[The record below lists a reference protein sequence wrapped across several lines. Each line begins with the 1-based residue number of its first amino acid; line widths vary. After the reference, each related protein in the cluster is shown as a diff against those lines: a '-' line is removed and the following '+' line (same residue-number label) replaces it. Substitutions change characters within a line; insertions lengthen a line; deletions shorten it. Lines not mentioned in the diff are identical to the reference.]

1 MIINGIIAEYNP
13 FHNGHSYQMQ
23 DALKQTGA
31 DYTIV
36 VMSGNFMQRGAPA
49 IINKYKRAEMALL
62 NGADLVLELPAVY
75 SASSAEFFATGAFT
89 LMDKLGVAD
98 YLCFGSECGNL
109 TTLGKIADI
118 LLEEPEDYVVLLKQF
133 LKNGYTYPNAR
144 NNALMLFCP
153 ELCKDLNVLSY
164 PNNIL
169 GIEYLKAI
177 RRRKSSIKPI
187 TTLRGSSGYHDRML
201 NINQSSA
208 LALRQAI
215 NDHENLTMLSS
226 QMPKSAYEV
235 LTSALE
241 QKRPLNS
248 NDLSAAMHYKLLI
261 DEEKG
266 YTDYL
271 DVSQELSDR
280 IQKHLYDYKEFRSF
294 CDLLKTKNMTYTR
307 ISRCLLHIL
316 LNIKDEDVE
325 TYRLADYIKYAKVL
339 GFKKDSE
346 ALLSA
351 IKNNADIPLLTKL
364 ADAESLLDDT
374 GIRMLR
380 KEIQINNIYEGISA
394 IKSGSSMI
402 NEYSNPIV
410 VIK

>member
-1 MIINGIIAEYNP
+1 MIISGIIAEYNP

-153 ELCKDLNVLSY
+153 DLCKDLNVLSY

-177 RRRKSSIKPI
+177 RRRNSSIKPI

-248 NDLSAAMHYKLLI
+248 NDLSAATHYKLLI
-261 DEEKG
+261 DAEKG

-280 IQKHLYDYKEFRSF
+280 IQKHLYDYTDFRSF

-325 TYRLADYIKYAKVL
+325 TYRRADYIKYAKVL

-394 IKSGSSMI
+394 IKSGFFNDKRI
-402 NEYSNPIV
+402 Q
-410 VIK
+410 

>member
-261 DEEKG
+261 DAEKG

-325 TYRLADYIKYAKVL
+325 TYRRADYIKYAKVL